1 MLNKL
6 NHIIPDLLL
15 KPRFRFYRHLS
26 MQITI
31 ALITINN
38 LSQDSNIS
46 VGDRLWIWLLAWA
59 ILDAIVYVNACLL
72 VPRML
77 LTGNIKRYFISISA
91 ILFLMVSCNVFFY
104 FYFGNVAALTAELIF
119 TVIYSFSNICLM
131 VAGITALCLF
141 KNGVENKL
149 RIEELQNATMEVE
162 LANLKNQINPHFL
175 FNMLN
180 NANILAGEDTD
191 KSSRLLGKL
200 NSLLKYQINDSSKKS
215 VSLRDDIDFLNDYL
229 ELEKTRRG
237 KFNYTV
243 KKEGDCDVRIP
254 PLLFIP
260 FVENAVK
267 HNPESGSYVNLSF
280 HIAKSRLHFECEN
293 PQPQLFHPKKTG
305 GIGLSNVKRRLN
317 LLFGVDYNLIQCD
330 EKEKYTVR
338 MEFKI

>member
-6 NHIIPDLLL
+6 NHIVPDLLL

-26 MQITI
+26 VQIII

-38 LSQDSNIS
+38 LSQDSGIP
-46 VGDRLWIWLLAWA
+46 VRDRLWTWLLAWA

-77 LTGNIKRYFISISA
+77 LAGNMKRYFIWISA
-91 ILFLMVSCNVFFY
+91 ILLLMASCNIFFY
-104 FYFGNVAALTAELIF
+104 FYFGNLTALTVELIF
-119 TVIYSFSNICLM
+119 TTIYFLSNICLI

-141 KNGVENKL
+141 KNGVENKR
-149 RIEELQNATMEVE
+149 RIEELQNATLEVE

-200 NSLLKYQINDSSKKS
+200 NSLLKYQISDSSQKT
-215 VSLRDDIDFLNDYL
+215 VSLRDDIDFLNNYL

-237 KFNYTV
+237 RFDYAV
-243 KKEGDCDVRIP
+243 EIEGDCNIQIP

-267 HNPESGSYVNLSF
+267 HNPESDSFVNLSF
-280 HIAKSRLHFECEN
+280 YIAEDRLHFECEN
-293 PQPQLFHPKKTG
+293 PKPRLSHPKKTG
-305 GIGLSNVKRRLN
+305 GIGLPNVKKRLD
-317 LLFGVDYNLIQCD
+317 LLFGADYSLSLCD
-330 EKEKYTVR
+330 EKEKYIVR

>member
-26 MQITI
+26 VQITI

-38 LSQDSNIS
+38 LSQDSDIS
-46 VGDRLWIWLLAWA
+46 VRDRLWIWLLAWA
-59 ILDAIVYVNACLL
+59 ILDAIVYLNTCLL

-77 LTGNIKRYFISISA
+77 LAGNIKRYFISISA
-91 ILFLMVSCNVFFY
+91 ILLFMVSCNVFIY
-104 FYFGNVAALTAELIF
+104 FYFGNVTAITVELIF
-119 TVIYSFSNICLM
+119 TTIYSFSNICLI
-131 VAGITALCLF
+131 VAGITALCLL
-141 KNGVENKL
+141 KNGVENKR

-180 NANILAGEDTD
+180 NANILAGEDSD
-191 KSSRLLGKL
+191 KSSRLLVKL
-200 NSLLKYQINDSSKKS
+200 NSLLKYQTNDSSGKS

-237 KFNYTV
+237 KFGYTV
-243 KKEGDCDVRIP
+243 KTKGDCSVRIP

-280 HIAKSRLHFECEN
+280 YIADGRLRFKCEN
-293 PQPQLFHPKKTG
+293 PKPRLFHLKKTG
-305 GIGLSNVKRRLN
+305 GIGLSNVKKRLD
-317 LLFGVDYNLIQCD
+317 LLFGADYSLSLCD